1 MKTKEEETAE
11 GRIWQGKGSQIIKMT
26 LGPSRKRDKEKRA
39 TKGRKK
45 LRRET
50 QEPKTLYS
58 SGFRGLQTKKS
69 IRELDRRQEKQQGV
83 TLFSMVR
90 QLQGKTTHLSA
101 FKHQGWLLHQST
113 KAHKRIAEKSNFSPN
128 VRYVTCSSWKNP
140 TIVIARIRNY
150 PPPNTLYRIFWDSIF
165 SPRIY
170 YVIIKAL
177 VWHPF
182 IKTSLY

>member
-1 MKTKEEETAE
+1 MKTKEEEIAE
-11 GRIWQGKGSQIIKMT
+11 ERIWQGKGSQTIKMT

-69 IRELDRRQEKQQGV
+69 IRELEGRLEKQQGA
-83 TLFSMVR
+83 TLPSTVR

-113 KAHKRIAEKSNFSPN
+113 KAHNRIAEKSNFSSN
-128 VRYVTCSSWKNP
+128 VRYVTCSSQKN
-140 TIVIARIRNY
+140 TIVMARIRNC
-150 PPPNTLYRIFWDSIF
+150 PPPNTL
-165 SPRIY
+165 
-170 YVIIKAL
+170 
-177 VWHPF
+177 
-182 IKTSLY
+182 